1 MIYSSLL
8 NNCRDGTSQRACAI
22 WEVALTELKSDEG
35 SRLQCLSHVEAAMIR
50 CEKFQGE
57 SNTPFSFC
65 GAAASSGN
73 LL

>member
-1 MIYSSLL
+1 MIYSSLS
-8 NNCRDGTSQRACAI
+8 NHCRDETSQRACAI

-35 SRLQCLSHVEAAMIR
+35 SCLRCPSHVEAAVFR

-57 SNTPFSFC
+57 SNTPFSC